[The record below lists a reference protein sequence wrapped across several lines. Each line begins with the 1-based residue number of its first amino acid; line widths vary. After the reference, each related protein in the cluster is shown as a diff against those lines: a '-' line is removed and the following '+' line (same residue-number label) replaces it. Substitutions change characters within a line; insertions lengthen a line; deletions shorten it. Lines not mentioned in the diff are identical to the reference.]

1 MEVKKVKS
9 EKDDKESL
17 LREQNEGLWKLRDQ
31 LDKELTNEAIKEL
44 LEDNLQYPLKGRDD
58 SLTQLCD
65 AMYFG
70 PLKKCPECVHGQLM
84 LRSRAYYCTGNITE
98 WTKCTYKTQ
107 DPLRLNEFEINRDFR
122 DEYTCMKKFKFKK
135 RQRLFASPLE
145 SEDASKLEGEK
156 QTTDNTKKIES
167 KRPLYRLDF
176 SATGKLSIKNA
187 QVKAIIE
194 RLGGKLLTN
203 VSNRTVAL
211 ISNREEFENLPKKV
225 QDAKSND
232 VHVIDEAFLNEI
244 NTCDTSKVDLLEM
257 ITRHSLATWGSDL
270 KTRIELSRETYEK
283 AIEEANESRFSLKSV
298 GDGSGK
304 IKMKVKGGAAVD
316 PDTGLEDIAHVML
329 EPKTNEPYSCV
340 LGMVDIV
347 RGTNSFYK
355 LQIIQHDKISK

>member
-1 MEVKKVKS
+1 VKKIKNG
-9 EKDDKESL
+9 KDDLESL
-17 LREQNEGLWKLRDQ
+17 LKEQNEGFWKLRDQ
-31 LDKELTNEAIKEL
+31 LDKELSNDVIKEL

-58 SLTQLCD
+58 SLGQLCD

-70 PLKKCPECVHGQLM
+70 PLKKCPECTHGQLV
-84 LRSRAYYCTGNITE
+84 LRSRAYYCSGNITE
-98 WTKCTYKTQ
+98 WTKCTNKTQ
-107 DPLRLNEFEINRDFR
+107 KPLRLNEFEINKELA
-122 DEYTCMKKFKFKK
+122 DEFPFLKKFKFKK
-135 RQRLFASPLE
+135 RERLFALPLE
-145 SEDASKLEGEK
+145 SDDATNPEGEK
-156 QTTDNTKKIES
+156 EKADSAKKIET

-176 SATGKLSIKNA
+176 SATSKLSIKNT

-211 ISNREEFENLPKKV
+211 ISNKEEFDKLPKKV
-225 QDAKSND
+225 EDAKSSD

-244 NTCDTSKVDLLEM
+244 NTCDPSKVDLLEM
-257 ITRHSLATWGSDL
+257 INKHNLATWGSDL
-270 KTRIELSRETYEK
+270 KTRIAFCRETYEK
-283 AIEEANESRFSLKSV
+283 AVEEANEQRFSLKSV

-316 PDTGLEDIAHVML
+316 PDTGLEDIAHVFL
-329 EPKTNEPYSCV
+329 EAKTNEPYCCV

-355 LQIIQHDKISK
+355 LQVLQHDKISK